1 MRPYVICHM
10 LSSID
15 GKVTGKFLKHD
26 IAIKNSE
33 IYYEINRRL
42 DADCFICGRVT
53 MEESFTGGFYPDL
66 SKYKDIDITY
76 DDFIASNNYLKYAVS
91 FDRLGKLGWTSPV
104 INDEDPGY
112 DNHHIIEVLTRKAK
126 KEYLAYLKD
135 IGISYIFAGDI
146 DIDIN
151 LALTKLNELF
161 NINKAL
167 LEGGSIING
176 AFLKANAVDE
186 ISLVVVPITAEKED
200 KPLFFDGNIVEFKLE
215 KIESVED
222 AVILNYKRR

>member
-1 MRPYVICHM
+1 M
-10 LSSID
+10 
-15 GKVTGKFLKHD
+15 
-26 IAIKNSE
+26 
-33 IYYEINRRL
+33 
-42 DADCFICGRVT
+42 CGRVT

-91 FDRLGKLGWTSPV
+91 FDRLGKVGWTSPV

-112 DNHHIIEVLTRKAK
+112 DNHHIIEVLTRKVK

-146 DIDIN
+146 DIDIDIN
-151 LALTKLNELF
+151 LALNKLKELF

-176 AFLKANAVDE
+176 AFLKADAVDE

-215 KIESVED
+215 KIESVEE